1 MDKALIIANNNYPK
15 QPLQGCINDAHNAL
29 KWLRKRE
36 FKDENIMIKTDATH
50 IQMVA
55 ALSDFVR
62 DVQPQDRLFFLYSGH
77 GTQVPYVHTQ
87 PYEYESDGYSE
98 VLVPIDFAENR
109 YVSDNDLKVLS
120 RTLPAQCRC
129 LALFDCCFSGGIRD
143 LHSRSYHVDRQIV
156 MKSKR
161 EAGVPFNGQVISAC
175 KEDETAKE
183 LLVDGKY
190 YGAFS
195 YWFFEENNDRLD
207 RMIKKV
213 NKNLKNQTSQ
223 IICGG
228 DRKPF
233 EIKRSFWSRIFG

>member
-1 MDKALIIANNNYPK
+1 MDKALIIANNHYEK

-29 KWLRKRE
+29 KWLRERE
-36 FKDENIMIKTDATH
+36 FENKNITIKTDATH
-50 IQMVA
+50 VQMVA
-55 ALSDFVR
+55 ALNDFVR

-77 GTQVPYVHTQ
+77 GTQVPYEHET
-87 PYEYESDGYSE
+87 DGYSE
-98 VLVPIDFAENR
+98 VLVPIDFSENR
-109 YVSDNDLKVLS
+109 YISDNDLKVLS
-120 RTLPAQCRC
+120 RKLPAQCHC

-143 LHSRSYHVDRQIV
+143 LHSRSYLVDKSIVRQA
-156 MKSKR
+156 KKES
-161 EAGVPFNGQVISAC
+161 GVPFHGQVISAC

-195 YWFFEENNDRLD
+195 CWFFQEKNDRLD